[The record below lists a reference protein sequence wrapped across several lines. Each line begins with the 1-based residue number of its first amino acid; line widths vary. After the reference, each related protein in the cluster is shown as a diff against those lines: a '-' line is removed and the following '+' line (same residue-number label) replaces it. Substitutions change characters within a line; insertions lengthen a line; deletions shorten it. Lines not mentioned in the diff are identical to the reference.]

1 MHDLIIIGAG
11 PAGLA
16 AAIYASRA
24 ELDYILIE
32 QNYVN
37 GGQIID
43 TYEIDNYPGLPGLSG
58 MDLAQRMA
66 DHAEK
71 LGAEVVNASVEGLD
85 LEGAVKKV
93 LTDEGTFEARAV
105 IIASGAAHSHL
116 GVPGE
121 ETLAGRGVSYCATC
135 DGAFYRG
142 KTTVVVGGGDV
153 AVEDAIFLARGCEKV
168 YVVHRRDELRAVKTL
183 QTALFALPNVEMVW
197 DSNLR
202 SINEGTAEAGN
213 AGRVV
218 SATVVNKND
227 GSERVINTDGVF
239 IAVGITPRSGF
250 VGTGIETNAGG
261 YIVAG
266 ENCETSIPGVFA
278 AGDVRA
284 KQLRQVVTAVADGA
298 NAVTS
303 VQRYLLENA

>member
-32 QNYVN
+32 ENFVN

-58 MDLAQRMA
+58 MELAEKMA

-71 LGAEVVNASVEGLD
+71 LGAEVVNAAVEGLE
-85 LEGAVKKV
+85 LEGDVKKV
-93 LTDEGTFEARAV
+93 MTDEGTFEARAV

-121 ETLAGRGVSYCATC
+121 EELAGRGVSYCATC

-142 KTTVVVGGGDV
+142 KTTVVIGGGDV

-197 DSNLR
+197 DSNLK
-202 SINEGTAEAGN
+202 SINEGTAENGKAGKT
-213 AGRVV
+213 ASV
-218 SATVVNKND
+218 TVVNKYD
-227 GSERVINTDGVF
+227 KSERVIDADGVF
-239 IAVGITPRSGF
+239 IAEDKEAIMWSGCYESIQLLSGAVGEDNGLHGSLF
-250 VGTGIETNAGG
+250 F
-261 YIVAG
+261 YG
-266 ENCETSIPGVFA
+266 EYKDCSN
-278 AGDVRA
+278 
-284 KQLRQVVTAVADGA
+284 
-298 NAVTS
+298 
-303 VQRYLLENA
+303 